1 MGEREMV
8 LIGRRGGVV
17 AQLDCPS
24 SRLIKFG
31 NLQAIFPQTVIKLR
45 GYCKIQRNAILFEAA
60 LNVIEL
66 FACSLRVAQSHESF
80 RQDRSLKEISKLV
93 FVESVLVDAFAE
105 GAGSLKIH
113 CFDVQPCECQ
123 STQSAGLFISVF
135 SRKFQGRC
143 GFALQI
149 PPLAQMKERGGTPA
163 H

>member
-1 MGEREMV
+1 MSSSSVTPMGEREMV
-8 LIGRRGGVV
+8 LVGCRGGVV
-17 AQLDCPS
+17 AQLDRPS

-45 GYCKIQRNAILFEAA
+45 GYCKIQRNAVLFEAA

-105 GAGSLKIH
+105 GARSLKIH
-113 CFDVQPCECQ
+113 CFDVQP
-123 STQSAGLFISVF
+123 
-135 SRKFQGRC
+135 
-143 GFALQI
+143 
-149 PPLAQMKERGGTPA
+149 
-163 H
+163 